1 MRSMQGM
8 SHWHTKVL
16 KRYLSIRQHPMY
28 LKMQMMPQEDLIF
41 RFLDTSIPD

>member
-1 MRSMQGM
+1 MRYMRAM
-8 SHWHTKVL
+8 MRKPTKAL
-16 KRYLSIRQHPMY
+16 KRCLSIRQRLMY